1 MPHNNFCRHR
11 EWKPQNDGMPPSMFE
26 PNPNFP
32 VHPLFLPPHDDLR
45 DHGAHQAIHPFARP
59 PPSS

>member
-26 PNPNFP
+26 PNPNFLVAP
-32 VHPLFLPPHDDLR
+32 SSFLPTTIIVITEL
-45 DHGAHQAIHPFARP
+45 IHSPA
-59 PPSS
+59 PSS